1 MQSLI
6 FFDLHPLSKT
16 SLLIRL
22 SAVDVHIVIV
32 SVRGLR
38 PRRLFCLSDGLLS
51 GYVTEKLSL
60 FRSLRSRVVWR
71 PRGYDDSSRC
81 SRKWVSDPTSPLRDL
96 TRGRRDCKGHS
107 SNLYFPV
114 LAKSRFVVS
123 VPSAMGFYELCSP
136 TSSCGCRQS
145 GFNWPVE
152 LKTPATEGGE
162 HDLQR
167 KQRQRFG
174 GDCGCRA
181 LPTDKIVGQ
190 ESSLLKAA
198 NMISRGNNNINLEM
212 IATA

>member
-6 FFDLHPLSKT
+6 FFDLHLLSKT

-32 SVRGLR
+32 SS
-38 PRRLFCLSDGLLS
+38 P
-51 GYVTEKLSL
+51 KLSL
-60 FRSLRSRVVWR
+60 FRSRVVWR
-71 PRGYDDSSRC
+71 PRGYDDSNRC
-81 SRKWVSDPTSPLRDL
+81 SRKWVSDPASPLRDL

-107 SNLYFPV
+107 SNLYFLV

-174 GDCGCRA
+174 GDCGC
-181 LPTDKIVGQ
+181 V
-190 ESSLLKAA
+190 ESRILFGSFLLRFNKFHFW
-198 NMISRGNNNINLEM
+198 
-212 IATA
+212 